1 MTALCIR
8 QPNCS
13 LSEAELKA
21 HEGLLDGRHRLDA
34 LALLELL
41 CAVADALLATT
52 KMSNGERWVYK
63 GNRALV
69 IKLEG
74 VRPFVRFSAFSDKPG
89 HFCAFDNKQ
98 LIGVVSIILPH
109 STLSDLPERYAPT
122 GAS

>member
-1 MTALCIR
+1 VTALCIR

-52 KMSNGERWVYK
+52 KMSNGERWVYE

-74 VRPFVRFSAFSDKPG
+74 IRASPTFKAFSDKNTAMGRFGLKRLFEP
-89 HFCAFDNKQ
+89 AR
-98 LIGVVSIILPH
+98 IAPH
-109 STLSDLPERYAPT
+109 AVARSPPPS
-122 GAS
+122 